1 MERFPNFFDKYKL
14 ALGLSIIGLILILG
28 GIFASGINNS
38 KPKDL
43 PVGRQ
48 DFPKESL
55 VQGEKF
61 ISVDISGSIKTPGV
75 YKLKDGD
82 RIEDAIEAAGGF
94 SENANQEYI
103 SKYINLAQKLVD
115 GSKVYIPKVGEQIP
129 IRGQAGSVS
138 GVSTASS
145 VNINNATQAE
155 LEALPG
161 IGPVTASKIISDRP
175 YQKIEELLSKKVVSK
190 SVFEKIKNSIAVY

>member
-14 ALGLSIIGLILILG
+14 ALGLSIIGLVLILG

-38 KPKDL
+38 KPK
-43 PVGRQ
+43 V
-48 DFPKESL
+48 FPKESL
-55 VQGEKF
+55 IQGEKF

-75 YKLKDGD
+75 YKLNDGD

-129 IRGQAGSVS
+129 IRGQAGSVA
-138 GVSTASS
+138 GATITS
-145 VNINNATQAE
+145 VNINTATQAE

-175 YQKIEELLSKKVVSK
+175 YQKVEELLSKKIVSK
-190 SVFEKIKNSIAVY
+190 AVFEKIKDQIVVY